1 MEFQPCFQ
9 FDRLIHQE
17 AIECAKQDVLDC
29 DGNIVQRNA
38 LVQKLIRLRIQEYVM
53 MERTA
58 GPLPDFERRGHALI
72 SWNEGKGNFPRV
84 NAKRIYCQV
93 SEGIPMPSFDEIE
106 FDFAMAGACSCNL

>member
-1 MEFQPCFQ
+1 MKFQPWFH

-29 DGNIVQRNA
+29 DGNIVQRNE

-53 MERTA
+53 MERAA

-72 SWNEGKGNFPRV
+72 SWNEGQGNFPGV

-93 SEGIPMPSFDEIE
+93 RASTSQVGRNQLILDMSDV
-106 FDFAMAGACSCNL
+106 CSCNL

>member
-1 MEFQPCFQ
+1 MKFQPWFQ

-29 DGNIVQRNA
+29 DGNIVQRNE

-53 MERTA
+53 MERAA

-72 SWNEGKGNFPRV
+72 SWNEGKGNFPGV

-93 SEGIPMPSFDEIE
+93 RASTSQVDRNQLIL
-106 FDFAMAGACSCNL
+106 AMSDVCSCNL